1 MADAKGIMRC
11 VVIGAG
17 GHAGVLVETLRLI
30 YPGIELVALD
40 PKRAGEE
47 FFGVKII
54 GSDELIV
61 KLKSEGFG
69 SFVAA
74 VGSVGASPE
83 GGFTRKRVFE
93 NGINAGLLPLSVV
106 HPGAAVAPS
115 AQVGAGFQC
124 LAGGIVA
131 TNVKLGDNV
140 LVNHGAIVDHDCKV
154 GSHSHVAT
162 GAKLA
167 GGVTLEEC
175 VHVGIGASVI
185 QGCRVRAFA
194 TVGAG
199 AVVVRDV
206 ERGATVVGV
215 PARAIKHGES

>member
-17 GHAGVLVETLRLI
+17 GHAGVLVEALRLA

-40 PKRAGEE
+40 PRRKGSELL
-47 FFGVKII
+47 GVKIP
-54 GSDELIV
+54 GGDEL
-61 KLKSEGFG
+61 LPQLGADGF
-69 SFVAA
+69 SNFVVA
-74 VGSVGASPE
+74 VGSIGGSSE
-83 GGFTRKRVFE
+83 GGFARKRVFE
-93 NGINAGLLPLSVV
+93 NAVSAGLSPLSVI
-106 HPGAAVAPS
+106 HPSASVAAS

-131 TNVKLGDNV
+131 TNARLAENV
-140 LVNHGAIVDHDCKV
+140 LVNHGAIVDHDCIV
-154 GSHSHVAT
+154 GSHSHVAA

-185 QGCRVRAFA
+185 QGSRVRAFA